1 MLHKV
6 GGRGWSQDGMVVGW
20 LWVSVCRKVRR
31 AISCLIEIGRAV
43 GDFFRWGSC
52 RMADFFI
59 GSDLLIGL
67 SHLVRFFSF
76 MTGFGDWV
84 TW

>member
-1 MLHKV
+1 MLFAGCEWTMLHKV

-43 GDFFRWGSC
+43 DDFF
-52 RMADFFI
+52 
-59 GSDLLIGL
+59 LL
-67 SHLVRFFSF
+67 
-76 MTGFGDWV
+76 
-84 TW
+84 